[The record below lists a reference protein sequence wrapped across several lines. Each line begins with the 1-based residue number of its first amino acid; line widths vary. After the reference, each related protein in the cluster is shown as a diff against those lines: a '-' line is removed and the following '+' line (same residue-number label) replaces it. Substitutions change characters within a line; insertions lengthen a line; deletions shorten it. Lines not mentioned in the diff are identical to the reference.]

1 MGYIYITYK
10 KYTYMNILGRIDQL
24 CHLIY
29 DKSNII
35 FINYQ
40 FENLKY
46 HIIVNILLVQDI
58 LLIMII
64 Y

>member
-1 MGYIYITYK
+1 
-10 KYTYMNILGRIDQL
+10 MNILGKIDLL

-40 FENLKY
+40 FEDLKY
-46 HIIVNILLVQDI
+46 YIIVNILLVQDI

-64 Y
+64 FLKSI